1 MKKGRVIKKKI
12 EKGWKSNK
20 KAGTQKGQKKERI
33 KKLT

>member
-20 KAGTQKGQKKERI
+20 KAGTQKGQKKSE
-33 KKLT
+33 